1 MRFFLILRVRL
12 ELEGVDSEIATTLRR
27 SVFLTHQGVSSKDFP
42 GLEDEDP
49 SMEVGEWRALHE
61 AGPRLQPPHTSRC
74 DRHTNDECCW
84 EQATSSTIIEELRC
98 GCVGG

>member
-1 MRFFLILRVRL
+1 MRFFFILRVHL

-27 SVFLTHQGVSSKDFP
+27 GVFLIHQGVSSKDFP
-42 GLEDEDP
+42 GLEDQDS

-61 AGPRLQPPHTSRC
+61 TPAIRC

-84 EQATSSTIIEELRC
+84 VQAPAPP
-98 GCVGG
+98 